1 MLVYAERNS
10 RSIQKLLQ
18 EKTKDITMEEEGAE
32 GKLGWRGYKKDSW
45 LFLNVFFSF
54 EPWGIVSIQ
63 KIQ

>member
-32 GKLGWRGYKKDSW
+32 GKLG
-45 LFLNVFFSF
+45 
-54 EPWGIVSIQ
+54 
-63 KIQ
+63 